1 MKQYVMTKK
10 PIRQH
15 DADAFDREREDKRHI
30 IMVWNMNL
38 LNQFRKYFFYCLL
51 FNLPVA
57 AE

>member
-1 MKQYVMTKK
+1 MTKK